1 MPMIPGKSP
10 FDPFDRTVRQMIGQ
24 RSNLEN
30 NTRSVPYSDQYID
43 DEDLVIT
50 MDIPGVEKED
60 IEATVHDENRKQVL
74 LISAVDSQTQIERKF
89 RQQIPLKKRV
99 NPEDSSAEYNNGIL
113 TIRLPLEDSTD
124 KGTDIQIS

>member
-1 MPMIPGKSP
+1 MIPSKSP

-24 RSNLEN
+24 LSNLEN
-30 NTRSVPYSDQYID
+30 NTLSVPYADQYID

-50 MDIPGVEKED
+50 MDIPGVEKEN
-60 IEATVHDENRKQVL
+60 IEATVYNEKRKQVL
-74 LISAVDSQTQIERKF
+74 LISALDSQTQIERKF

>member
-1 MPMIPGKSP
+1 MIPGKSP

-24 RSNLEN
+24 LSNLEN
-30 NTRSVPYSDQYID
+30 NTRSVPYADQYID

-50 MDIPGVEKED
+50 MDISGVEKED
-60 IEATVHDENRKQVL
+60 IEATVHDEKRKQVL
-74 LISAVDSQTQIERKF
+74 LISAVDSQTQVERKF

-124 KGTDIQIS
+124 KGTDIHIS

>member
-1 MPMIPGKSP
+1 MIPGKSP
-10 FDPFDRTVRQMIGQ
+10 FDPFDRTVRQMISQ
-24 RSNLEN
+24 LSNLEN
-30 NTRSVPYSDQYID
+30 NTRSVPYADQYID

-50 MDIPGVEKED
+50 MDISGVEKED
-60 IEATVHDENRKQVL
+60 IEATVHDEKRKQVL
-74 LISAVDSQTQIERKF
+74 LISAVDSQTQVERKF

-124 KGTDIQIS
+124 KGTDINIS

>member
-1 MPMIPGKSP
+1 
-10 FDPFDRTVRQMIGQ
+10 MIGQ
-24 RSNLEN
+24 LSNLEN
-30 NTRSVPYSDQYID
+30 NTLSVPYADQYID

-50 MDIPGVEKED
+50 MDIPGVEKEN
-60 IEATVHDENRKQVL
+60 IEATVYNEKRKQVL
-74 LISAVDSQTQIERKF
+74 LISALDSQTQIERKF

-124 KGTDIQIS
+124 KGTDIQII